1 MKRNSTANL
10 KFARSYP
17 LFNNYRSKKYHQDKR
32 NKQESEDDDVKNN
45 VFKLSI
51 SKKSDNFHIQF
62 FNSIFP
68 KSREFTITLYTIV
81 RRMSIEKSFS
91 MKKEIEIQTI
101 PFSFPSPLSSFFSS
115 TFSLSFYF
123 LLFFSKNGNRE
134 QERKDLFSFYF
145 PRPFPFNERTRA
157 ENKKRTKTRGKETG
171 TLFVF
176 ISNFFPFR
184 EGRGDWEEEK
194 ARKILSF
201 LIAEE
206 SISSPLFGIL
216 DLVNSTSSFGRID
229 TLSRVIPQA

>member
-91 MKKEIEIQTI
+91 MKKGIEIQTI
-101 PFSFPSPLSSFFSS
+101 PFSFHSPLPSIFSS

-123 LLFFSKNGNRE
+123 LLFFSKNGNRGTGE
-134 QERKDLFSFYF
+134 EGLIFILF
-145 PRPFPFNERTRA
+145 PLFPFHPP
-157 ENKKRTKTRGKETG
+157 
-171 TLFVF
+171 L
-176 ISNFFPFR
+176 
-184 EGRGDWEEEK
+184 
-194 ARKILSF
+194 LS
-201 LIAEE
+201 
-206 SISSPLFGIL
+206 
-216 DLVNSTSSFGRID
+216 
-229 TLSRVIPQA
+229 QK

>member
-51 SKKSDNFHIQF
+51 SKKSDNFYIQF

-68 KSREFTITLYTIV
+68 KSREFTIILYTIV

-101 PFSFPSPLSSFFSS
+101 PFSFPSPLPSFFSS
-115 TFSLSFYF
+115 TFSLSFYS
-123 LLFFSKNGNRE
+123 LLFFSKNGNRGTGE
-134 QERKDLFSFYF
+134 EGLIFILFSTSL
-145 PRPFPFNERTRA
+145 PFQRED
-157 ENKKRTKTRGKETG
+157 ESGK
-171 TLFVF
+171 
-176 ISNFFPFR
+176 
-184 EGRGDWEEEK
+184 
-194 ARKILSF
+194 
-201 LIAEE
+201 
-206 SISSPLFGIL
+206 
-216 DLVNSTSSFGRID
+216 
-229 TLSRVIPQA
+229 